1 MAAPPRVSLH
11 DRRPRWVLGLV
22 VVLAGA
28 RATARPAAE
37 RWDPK
42 TTWVVIAGVLE
53 WQDKGI
59 ATFAK
64 ADRRDQ
70 AFYDLLAARGV
81 PASQRVLLLDQAAT
95 TQKVEAALLDMA
107 KRAPADATLIFYYAG
122 HGMKS
127 DAGRVVLASY
137 DVRPHQAEKTGLAV
151 GRLPALLEAFRGRRV
166 LLLADC
172 CFSGALADAAKAL
185 GARGIEAAALTS
197 AEASNVS
204 TGNWTYTMTLLDG
217 FGGRALVDRDHDG
230 ALTFGEL
237 AVEVRDE
244 MRAHEQQR
252 AGVARFGLAETWVVA
267 EAKPDTQ
274 RLADGRPPL
283 VRGVFVVAPTGG
295 RKAVGRVLGARG
307 DELLVAF
314 WGYTRETQTWVARAD
329 CEPFVMTAHP
339 VGAKLQVIWNG
350 IVYDAVVTAVSDGFM
365 RITYPGWDASWDE
378 WIGPARVMGEGAMG
392 GKNTGRKPIKV
403 EWKGDWYDAILK
415 EQKGTSYCIHYLGDD
430 ASWDECVPKAR
441 IRL

>member
-1 MAAPPRVSLH
+1 V
-11 DRRPRWVLGLV
+11 VGLV
-22 VVLAGA
+22 VVLAAA
-28 RATARPAAE
+28 RATARPTAE

-81 PASQRVLLLDQAAT
+81 PASQRVLLLDAEAT
-95 TQKVEAALLDMA
+95 TQKIEAALVDMA

-127 DAGRVVLASY
+127 DAGQVVLASY
-137 DVRPHQAEKTGLAV
+137 DVRPQQAEKTGLAV
-151 GRLPALLEAFRGRRV
+151 HRVPALLQVFRGRRV

-172 CFSGALADAAKAL
+172 CFSGALAEAAKVL

-217 FGGRALVDRDHDG
+217 FGGRALTDRDHDG
-230 ALTFGEL
+230 AVTIGEL

-244 MRAHEQQR
+244 LRAHEQQR

-267 EAKPDTQ
+267 EAKPDPEP
-274 RLADGRPPL
+274 LAAGRPPL
-283 VRGVFVVAPTGG
+283 TRGVFVVAPMGDQKGEGG
-295 RKAVGRVLGARG
+295 KAVGRVLGARG
-307 DELLVAF
+307 DALLVAF
-314 WGYTRETQTWVARAD
+314 WGYTRETQTWVARAA
-329 CEPFVMTAHP
+329 CEPFVLKAHP
-339 VGAKLQVIWNG
+339 VGTKLQVLWSG
-350 IVYDAVVTAVSDGFM
+350 VVYDAVVTAVSDGFM

-378 WIGPARVMGEGAMG
+378 WVGPARVAGEGAMG

-403 EWKGDWYDAILK
+403 EWKGEWYDAILK
-415 EQKGTSYCIHYLGDD
+415 EQQGASYCIHYLGHD